1 MLDLD
6 PIKARLDAACP
17 GPWTGM
23 TVRRA
28 IDGNCLAI
36 VREHPDGEQKSMKGS
51 AMTVVATLIPQ
62 YGDDQ
67 TAVMFLHSRADMDAM
82 VAEIERLRAENDQ
95 LRDERQQAVAW
106 LHVESARAY
115 KYYDDAEIELKCAER
130 VRIATWLRNEP
141 EKLVEC
147 DGHRHADGKPCLV
160 LAPMSLPE
168 IADAIERG
176 DYGGKP

>member
-17 GPWTGM
+17 GPWKGGTLRDPLIGDCYM
-23 TVRRA
+23 LLRA
-28 IDGNCLAI
+28 DDPI
-36 VREHPDGEQKSMKGS
+36 
-51 AMTVVATLIPQ
+51 VVAATLRLQ
-62 YGDDQ
+62 YGDND
-67 TAVMFLHSRADMDAM
+67 TAVMLLHSRADMDAM
-82 VAEIERLRAENDQ
+82 VAEIERLRADNDQ

-106 LHVESARAY
+106 LHVESARAH

-130 VRIATWLRNEP
+130 VRISTWLRNEP
-141 EKLVEC
+141 EKLVAC
-147 DGHRHADGKPCLV
+147 DGNRHADGKPCLV